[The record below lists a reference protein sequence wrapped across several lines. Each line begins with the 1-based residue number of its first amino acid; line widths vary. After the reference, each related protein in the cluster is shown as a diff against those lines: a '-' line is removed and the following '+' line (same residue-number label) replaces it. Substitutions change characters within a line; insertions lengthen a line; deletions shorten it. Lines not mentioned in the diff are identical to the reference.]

1 MIGLIQERIVVSLRE
16 QKKLAA
22 WRGIRDAALR
32 LFEEQGYEATTVE
45 QIAEAARV
53 SRATFFNYFASKE
66 AVVFDQDPEARQQW
80 QALMDGRPTDEPLW
94 TTLEAILIDF
104 AETLRERMPLQR
116 RLKEQSPALHQST
129 QDFGDRFHHDL
140 HAWVAARAERRGED
154 QLVATLQLNVA
165 LAALRTAY
173 QTWGAEETF
182 DDFIRRARSCLSA
195 ATPALHGVP

>member
-1 MIGLIQERIVVSLRE
+1 VALRE
-16 QKKLAA
+16 RKRLAT

-32 LFEEQGYEATTVE
+32 LFEEQGYEATTVD
-45 QIAEAARV
+45 QIAEAAQV

-80 QALMDGRPTDEPLW
+80 QALMDGRPPTEPLW
-94 TTLEAILIDF
+94 ATLEAVLLDF
-104 AETLRERMPLQR
+104 SETLRERMPLQR
-116 RLKEQSPALHQST
+116 RLKEQSPALQHST
-129 QDFGDRFHHDL
+129 QDFGDKFHQDL
-140 HAWVAARAERRGED
+140 QSWVAARADAIGEER
-154 QLVATLQLNVA
+154 LLATLQLNVA

-195 ATPALHGVP
+195 AAPTLHGPG